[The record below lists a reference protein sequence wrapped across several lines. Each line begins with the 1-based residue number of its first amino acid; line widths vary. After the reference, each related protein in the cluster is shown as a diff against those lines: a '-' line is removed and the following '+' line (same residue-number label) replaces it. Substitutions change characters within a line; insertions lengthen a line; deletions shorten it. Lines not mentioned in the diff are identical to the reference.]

1 MKEGNI
7 MCRIGDVFETCA
19 GGTPLKSKKD
29 YYEEL
34 SLKSKKSEIIMNN
47 ELPKINEKKELNII

>member
-19 GGTPLKSKKD
+19 GGTPLKSQKD
-29 YYEEL
+29 YYEGGNIPWLRSGEVCKKYMVL
-34 SLKSKKSEIIMNN
+34 SA
-47 ELPKINEKKELNII
+47 